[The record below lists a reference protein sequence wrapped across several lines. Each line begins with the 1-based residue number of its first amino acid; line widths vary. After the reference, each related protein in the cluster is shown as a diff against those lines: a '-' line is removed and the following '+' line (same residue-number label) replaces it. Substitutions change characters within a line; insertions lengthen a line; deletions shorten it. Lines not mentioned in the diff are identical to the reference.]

1 MGLTLSQ
8 TARRIAAGFV
18 KPETLEDALKTVGSR
33 AEKPMDAQ
41 DLETKAGLVSYFV
54 RNLRDLTVDASTELE
69 RQMLKAVG
77 AVPKGEK
84 SIHIKDNISAIALRN
99 YVRYLCVILGAEW
112 SRGMLLQSAISD
124 IARFVLARGGGT
136 FNVSVEL
143 RDVLFRVHVDR
154 QLEGGAGWVKGAIQD
169 PLLTG
174 LKDLA
179 HGMKSGVSAQGS
191 TVEFYMSCNAKTR
204 A

>member
-1 MGLTLSQ
+1 MGLTLAQ
-8 TARRIAAGFV
+8 TARKIAAGFV
-18 KPETLEDALKTVGSR
+18 KPESLEDALKTVGSR
-33 AEKPMDAQ
+33 ADRPMDAQ

-54 RNLRDLTVDASTELE
+54 RNLRDLNVETSTELE

-99 YVRYLCVILGAEW
+99 YVRYLCVVVGAEW
-112 SRGMLLQSAISD
+112 SRGMLLQSAVSD

-136 FNVSVEL
+136 FHVSVEI
-143 RDVLFRVHVDR
+143 RDVLFRVQMER
-154 QLEGGAGWVKGAIQD
+154 QLEGGSDWLKSAIQD

-179 HGMKSGVSAQGS
+179 YGVKSGTSAQGS
-191 TVEFYMSCNAKTR
+191 TMEYYMSCAVKLKG
-204 A
+204 